1 MIINVYVCVH
11 MHTHHVRRISLN
23 PVYQKTKT
31 LSHCSLLITFRTP
44 KKIHRSH
51 PSPYSSTS
59 PTQVSRRRG
68 SCPRVLICFDSSAS
82 QEGSTRLF
90 SSAWWL
96 PGGGWCWL
104 GCSMKNGKIHENP
117 WHFCESFQGNPSEK
131 NRDSQDLM
139 VNMPNKKIWRGFI
152 WRCPKIWVPLNH
164 PF

>member
-1 MIINVYVCVH
+1 MCMCVCIC
-11 MHTHHVRRISLN
+11 TRITCAESLSI
-23 PVYQKTKT
+23 QSIKKTKT

-59 PTQVSRRRG
+59 PTQVWRG

-96 PGGGWCWL
+96 PGGGWWI
-104 GCSMKNGKIHENP
+104 GSDAAWRMGKSMKIHENP